1 MTLTNSY
8 SQSISYL
15 DNDEKDD
22 VGITDAIRMMKSMS
36 LIVTPLNHRK
46 RYKQGLLHRGANQIL
61 KH

>member
-22 VGITDAIRMMKSMS
+22 VHIIDAMGIGIMS
-36 LIVTPLNHRK
+36 VLPTPSK
-46 RYKQGLLHRGANQIL
+46 
-61 KH
+61 